1 MPVNPAACRGADTAL
16 GIAASP
22 ALLQAVLFP
31 FLLVMVSA
39 CDMKKREIPD
49 CLQAAI
55 ALLSLLR
62 FSPWNLAGVLTA
74 LPYLLVALAGK
85 EAGGIGGGDIKLA
98 AAMGIVLGLPGG
110 VAASVMGLSAFIVYG
125 LICSCAGK
133 LTGRAGR
140 AAYPAGPFLAAGA
153 AAAYFMEIGGWII

>member
-1 MPVNPAACRGADTAL
+1 MGAAFGMTV
-16 GIAASP
+16 P
-22 ALLQAVLFP
+22 MLLQAVLFP

-39 CDMKKREIPD
+39 WDIKKREIPD
-49 CLQAAI
+49 SLQAAV

-62 FSPWNLAGVLTA
+62 FSPWNLAGAFTA
-74 LPYLLVALAGK
+74 LPYLIVAMSGSRTA
-85 EAGGIGGGDIKLA
+85 GIGGGDIKLA
-98 AAMGIVLGLPGG
+98 AAIGIVLGLPGG
-110 VAASVMGLSAFIVYG
+110 VAASVLGLSDFNVYG
-125 LICSCAGK
+125 ITCTCVRR

>member
-1 MPVNPAACRGADTAL
+1 MGAAFGMTV
-16 GIAASP
+16 P
-22 ALLQAVLFP
+22 MLLQAVLFP

-39 CDMKKREIPD
+39 WDIKKREIPD
-49 CLQAAI
+49 SLQAAV

-62 FSPWNLAGVLTA
+62 FSPWNLAGAFTA
-74 LPYLLVALAGK
+74 LPYLIVAMSGSRTA
-85 EAGGIGGGDIKLA
+85 GIGGGDIKLA
-98 AAMGIVLGLPGG
+98 AAIGIVLGLPGG

-125 LICSCAGK
+125 ITCSCVRR